1 MEQDHSETFRQAVD
15 KVTFDVAMMFPAD
28 YEISDFVVTLFMGIG
43 GICDHVRTSRTGIA
57 TISDKAKDIA
67 QVVRKGCRR
76 QYPELPSE
84 HIDELAAAIVL
95 FAGWLVDHLPKR
107 EDDELAMALFGES
120 FLIDSDFFDS
130 HQPYEV
136 LAGFED
142 VADELALWTMTKMKI
157 EPLPLVAKKI
167 NDEIPD
173 NDVLKGLIEKAI
185 QEEDLENLRKYEPV
199 LSNLVLDVGLV
210 QYQPLCK
217 VVRDTIKKL
226 SKPRPTTFNNYGNYS
241 EHVGKQQ
248 IEAKEMSLYDP
259 NNPKQYKQW
268 NMK

>member
-15 KVTFDVAMMFPAD
+15 KVTDVAMMFPAD

-107 EDDELAMALFGES
+107 EDDELAMAL
-120 FLIDSDFFDS
+120 DARCYNAT
-130 HQPYEV
+130 PNR
-136 LAGFED
+136 
-142 VADELALWTMTKMKI
+142 TKMK
-157 EPLPLVAKKI
+157 PLRFSWRDLVAVLLLLVFFLVIIFMKI
-167 NDEIPD
+167 GFF
-173 NDVLKGLIEKAI
+173 GL
-185 QEEDLENLRKYEPV
+185 L
-199 LSNLVLDVGLV
+199 
-210 QYQPLCK
+210 
-217 VVRDTIKKL
+217 T
-226 SKPRPTTFNNYGNYS
+226 
-241 EHVGKQQ
+241 
-248 IEAKEMSLYDP
+248 AKI
-259 NNPKQYKQW
+259 
-268 NMK
+268 